1 MIPDFRPDS
10 WLLRPPRA
18 TLPAP
23 LRPWLTD
30 PASLTARI
38 RARCGRFSVRVLG
51 QRLAPVQGDEAAVL
65 GLRSGALA
73 WLREVALEADGV
85 AVVYARS
92 VMPRSNLRGCWNLFT
107 GLGSRP
113 LGAAL
118 FADPRISRQPLHVAR
133 LDGRDRRYHLA
144 ARIVPPGGRG
154 LWARRSVFLL
164 GGRALLVCEVFL
176 PGILDL
182 PHDPL

>member
-1 MIPDFRPDS
+1 MPNDPLADPWR
-10 WLLRPPRA
+10 LRPPRA
-18 TLPAP
+18 SAP
-23 LRPWLTD
+23 PGLLRPWLTD
-30 PASLTARI
+30 PGSLTARI

-51 QRLAPVQGDEAAVL
+51 QRLARVHWDEAGVL
-65 GLRSGALA
+65 GVPVGQLA
-73 WLREVALEADGV
+73 WLREVVLEADGV

-92 VMPRSNLRGCWNLFT
+92 VMPRGHLRGPWGRFT
-107 GLGSRP
+107 GLGNRP

-118 FADPRISRQPLHVAR
+118 FADPRIARQPLHVAR

-144 ARIVPPGGRG
+144 ARVAAPEGRA

-182 PHDPL
+182 AP